1 MGAVIITE
9 QSSKML
15 KKVDA
20 SQLKVGMFIHD
31 LDCGWMDHPFMRNRF
46 VLSSDEEIYKIRNAK
61 IRGVVIDCSKGLDID
76 DAPTL
81 EQADAATEAEVT
93 AIAAKP
99 VVVARVSLGEEL
111 QRAANIR
118 KQAAGLVRTVM
129 ADARLG
135 KAVELDQVSPVV
147 EAVTES
153 ILRNSGALLGLLRI
167 KNKDD
172 YTFLHS
178 VSVCALL
185 VAFCRSRKLDEDTIY
200 QAGLGGLLHDT
211 GKALVPDAI
220 LNKQGRLTEE
230 EFEIIK
236 RHPRDGYDI
245 LVKTPEIGQIPLD
258 ITLHHHERRDGS
270 GYPDKQ
276 AEGGISELAQM
287 AAIVDVYDAITSD
300 RCYHKGMPAAE
311 ALRKIY
317 EWSKFHFNPTLAQEF
332 MRCVGIYP
340 VGTLVLL
347 ESGRLGVVI
356 EPHETSLLTPK
367 VNVFFSTKNQTYI
380 KPQTLDLSKP
390 FGFGGGDKIVRHESA
405 EKWNVNPL
413 QFMNIA

>member
-1 MGAVIITE
+1 
-9 QSSKML
+9 ML

-20 SQLKVGMFIHD
+20 AQLKIGMYIHD
-31 LDCGWMDHPFMRNRF
+31 LDCGWMDHPFVRARF
-46 VLSSDEEIYKIRNAK
+46 ELTTDEEIYKIRTAK
-61 IRGVVIDCSKGLDID
+61 IRGVVIDCSKGLDVD

-81 EQADAATEAEVT
+81 AQAEAATEAEVT

-99 VVVARVSLGEEL
+99 LVITRVSLGEEL
-111 QRAANIR
+111 ARAAQVR
-118 KQAAGLVRTVM
+118 KQAVGLVRTVM

-135 KAVELDQVSPVV
+135 KAVELEKVGPVV
-147 EAVTES
+147 ESITES

-185 VAFCRSRKLDEDTIY
+185 VAFCRSRNMDEDTIY

-220 LNKQGRLTEE
+220 LNKAGRLTDE
-230 EFEIIK
+230 EFDIIK

-245 LVKTPEIGQIPLD
+245 LLKTPEIGQIPLD

-276 AEGGISELAQM
+276 CEGSISELAQM

-300 RCYHKGMPAAE
+300 RCYHKGMSAAE

-367 VNVFFSTKNQTYI
+367 VNVFFSTKSQGYI
-380 KPQTLDLSKP
+380 KPQTVDLSKAL
-390 FGFGGGDKIVRHESA
+390 GFGGGDKIVRHESP
-405 EKWNVNPL
+405 EKWNVNPM